1 MDFYLKKHVKSNK
14 TRESNRK
21 TKEYEKR
28 LRTDEYLIN
37 VYTTAKEK
45 RIAKEKRCK
54 QNQTYCRRDNEYSR
68 TYQPMNA
75 YDKQEYVVLS
85 KNQGHTTFI
94 SCQCGDLCCA
104 YCHGWY

>member
-1 MDFYLKKHVKSNK
+1 
-14 TRESNRK
+14 
-21 TKEYEKR
+21 
-28 LRTDEYLIN
+28 
-37 VYTTAKEK
+37 
-45 RIAKEKRCK
+45 
-54 QNQTYCRRDNEYSR
+54 
-68 TYQPMNA
+68 MNA